1 MVHCLFSLFI
11 IFVFIKKIFRHTTDV
26 DFCLFA
32 DEYKREIPKYF
43 FGNKVYPIVMSQ
55 GVPKES
61 YELRISKGLFTYDL
75 FFVYKDTANTTF
87 QWTTYHDFAIFR

>member
-1 MVHCLFSLFI
+1 
-11 IFVFIKKIFRHTTDV
+11 
-26 DFCLFA
+26 
-32 DEYKREIPKYF
+32 
-43 FGNKVYPIVMSQ
+43 MSQ